1 MDLTFQGRV
10 KVPVIAAPMFLVSCP
25 MLALATC
32 AQGVVGSFPAH
43 STRTVDV
50 FEEWLVEMEEGIAK
64 LREAGGNPAPFAVN
78 LVVNPTNPRFEGD
91 LELCIKHKVELVLT
105 SKGAPNE
112 VFKHIHRYG
121 GLAFHD
127 VAFKRHAEKALAAGA
142 DGIIAVCGGAGGHT
156 GQVNPFALVNEIR
169 EITNKP
175 IILAGGLSTGHD
187 VAVAQAMGAN
197 MAYMGT
203 RFLAAEEVLAP
214 EAYRD
219 MVVDCEAKDIYYT
232 TALDGFPINI
242 MVPSL
247 EHSTVS
253 FEQLKS
259 MTASEKLDSHQMK
272 DRFKNIWS
280 AGHGVGMVK
289 SKEAAG
295 DICIKLRGE
304 YEQARLSIGQLMTA
318 NQ

>member
-1 MDLTFQGRV
+1 M
-10 KVPVIAAPMFLVSCP
+10 
-25 MLALATC
+25 
-32 AQGVVGSFPAH
+32 
-43 STRTVDV
+43 
-50 FEEWLVEMEEGIAK
+50 
-64 LREAGGNPAPFAVN
+64 
-78 LVVNPTNPRFEGD
+78 
-91 LELCIKHKVELVLT
+91 
-105 SKGAPNE
+105 
-112 VFKHIHRYG
+112 
-121 GLAFHD
+121 
-127 VAFKRHAEKALAAGA
+127 
-142 DGIIAVCGGAGGHT
+142 
-156 GQVNPFALVNEIR
+156 
-169 EITNKP
+169 
-175 IILAGGLSTGHD
+175 
-187 VAVAQAMGAN
+187 AVAQAMGAN